1 MRNAMGL
8 GPDIGR
14 RAVER
19 LARERCGRGR
29 GHCHS
34 MCRDVLCGPLRVR
47 QRAIINSHASYAVHT
62 VSNSVRESVRN
73 TRLAHATHAHIDV
86 HASQRLAL
94 RIQTPGPFKRNVVFF
109 RPPDRRTAC
118 SAALAAGS
126 GCERAWRERAR
137 AGRSNTP
144 LVGRA
149 RPRIGCGRLF
159 ECRLN
164 ERERLPA
171 PCSLACRRASC
182 AARRRESPSACGRRR
197 GEGQAA
203 HRLCAA
209 HAS

>member
-86 HASQRLAL
+86 HAPQRLAL
-94 RIQTPGPFKRNVVFF
+94 RIQTPGPFKRMSFF
-109 RPPDRRTAC
+109 FARRTGGQRAALLSRPAVGASGRGASGRAPADRTHHW
-118 SAALAAGS
+118 SAARGPALAA
-126 GCERAWRERAR
+126 
-137 AGRSNTP
+137 
-144 LVGRA
+144 
-149 RPRIGCGRLF
+149 
-159 ECRLN
+159 
-164 ERERLPA
+164 
-171 PCSLACRRASC
+171 
-182 AARRRESPSACGRRR
+182 AAR
-197 GEGQAA
+197 
-203 HRLCAA
+203 LDVV
-209 HAS
+209 